1 MVRYFLFLETLPRRR
16 GSQGL
21 AQGQQYLAQRE
32 RTWYDRI
39 EIEIEISTAVYMPLR
54 GTRYGTMRHVAAAI
68 I

>member
-1 MVRYFLFLETLPRRR
+1 MVRYFLFLETLPRRPRR
-16 GSQGL
+16 GSQG
-21 AQGQQYLAQRE
+21 QKYLAQRE

>member
-16 GSQGL
+16 GSQGE
-21 AQGQQYLAQRE
+21 GQNLAQRE

>member
-16 GSQGL
+16 GSQG
-21 AQGQQYLAQRE
+21 QNLAQRE